1 MKLWGSRG
9 KANGLWQ
16 GIQRKPVLTSGA
28 LREEKTLKIG
38 IKKSRWKFFWKGL
51 HAPWAAV
58 ILLFLGAPVLSF
70 SQVSRLTADGYVKY
84 LASTTKFPL
93 LTTKRLNDQLIHMRL
108 NTHWYPVDALRGEL
122 DFRFRAYY
130 GGSVEKIPNFINQIK
145 SHHEF
150 KQLDHVFWHGGKSI
164 GYGQIDRLW
173 LDYSRGNLE
182 VTLGRQRIAWGTA
195 LVWNVIDL
203 FNPQSILDFDY
214 EEKPG
219 ADALRVQY
227 YTGPVS
233 KIEIS
238 LKPGRD
244 KKRSVA
250 AGMIWVNAFSYD
262 FFALSGVRNNRWVLG
277 GAWAGSI
284 LKAGFRGELLLSA
297 PPNKSTPLP
306 GLNLSYFGTSIFEY
320 NKPVFS
326 SVLSGDY
333 TFSNSLYLHTEIL
346 YNSNGKLKNAGVFY
360 WQAMQAGMLSPSRW
374 SVFQEFS
381 YDITPLLRGSIF
393 WILNPNDHSSVAVPQ
408 LNWSVISNLDA
419 TVIAFSARGKHFTEW
434 GDYGTSAFFR
444 LKYSF

>member
-1 MKLWGSRG
+1 M
-9 KANGLWQ
+9 
-16 GIQRKPVLTSGA
+16 
-28 LREEKTLKIG
+28 KIG
-38 IKKSRWKFFWKGL
+38 IRKPRWNFFRRSRNTPL
-51 HAPWAAV
+51 AVV
-58 ILLFLGAPVLSF
+58 ILLLLGASAASF
-70 SQVSRLTADGYVKY
+70 SQVSWLAADGYVKY
-84 LASTTKFPL
+84 LASTTSFPL
-93 LTTKRLNDQLIHMRL
+93 LAKERLNDQLIHTRL
-108 NTHWYPVDALRGEL
+108 NTHWYPSGALRGEL

-130 GGSVEKIPNFINQIK
+130 GSSVEKIPDFLNQIK

-150 KQLDHVFWHGGKSI
+150 KQLDRVLWHAEKSL
-164 GYGQIDRLW
+164 GYAQIDRLW

-182 VTLGRQRIAWGTA
+182 ATLGRQRIAWGAA

-233 KIEIS
+233 KVEIS
-238 LKPGRD
+238 VKPGKD
-244 KKRSVA
+244 KRRSVA
-250 AGMIWVNAFSYD
+250 AGLVWVNAFSYD
-262 FFALSGVRNNRWVLG
+262 FFALTGVRNNRWVLG
-277 GAWAGSI
+277 GAWAGSV
-284 LKAGFRGELLLSA
+284 LKAGFRGEFLISA
-297 PPNKSTPLP
+297 PPDKSSPMP
-306 GLNLSYFGTSIFEY
+306 GPNLSYFGKSILDY
-320 NKPVFS
+320 NRPAFS

-333 TFSNSLYLHTEIL
+333 TFRNSFYIHTEIL

-360 WQAMQAGMLSPSRW
+360 WQAMHAAMLSPSRW

-393 WILNPNDHSSVAVPQ
+393 GILNPNDHSSVTVPQ
-408 LNWSVISNLDA
+408 LTWSVITNLDA
-419 TVIAFSARGKHFTEW
+419 TVIAFFARGKHFTEW

>member
-1 MKLWGSRG
+1 M
-9 KANGLWQ
+9 
-16 GIQRKPVLTSGA
+16 
-28 LREEKTLKIG
+28 KIG
-38 IKKSRWKFFWKGL
+38 IKKSLWNFFWRGSN
-51 HAPWAAV
+51 APWTAV
-58 ILLFLGAPVLSF
+58 ILLFLSMPVSSF
-70 SQVSRLTADGYVKY
+70 SQVSWLAADGYVKY

-93 LTTKRLNDQLIHMRL
+93 LAKERLNDQLIHTRL
-108 NTHWYPVDALRGEL
+108 NTHWYPSDALRGEL

-130 GGSVEKIPNFINQIK
+130 GGSVEKIPNFLDQIR

-150 KQLDHVFWHGGKSI
+150 KQLDRVLWHRRKSL
-164 GYGQIDRLW
+164 GYAQVDRLW

-182 VTLGRQRIAWGTA
+182 ATLGRQRIAWGTA

-219 ADALRVQY
+219 ADALRIQY

-233 KIEIS
+233 KVEIS
-238 LKPGRD
+238 VKPGKD

-250 AGMIWVNAFSYD
+250 AGLVWVNAFSYD
-262 FFALSGVRNNRWVLG
+262 FFALAGVRNDRWVLG
-277 GAWAGSI
+277 GAWAGSV
-284 LKAGFRGELLLSA
+284 LKAGFRGEFLLSA
-297 PPNKSTPLP
+297 PPNKSTPPP
-306 GLNLSYFGTSIFEY
+306 GPNLSYFGTPLFEY

-333 TFSNSLYLHTEIL
+333 SFPNSFYIHTEIL

-360 WQAMQAGMLSPSRW
+360 WQAIEAGMLSPSRW
-374 SVFQEFS
+374 SIFQEFS
-381 YDITPLLRGSIF
+381 YNLTPLLRGSVFGIF
-393 WILNPNDHSSVAVPQ
+393 NPNDQSYVIVPQ
-408 LNWSVISNLDA
+408 LTWSVVTNLDA
-419 TVIAFSARGKHFTEW
+419 TVIAFFARGKHFTEW